1 MPPVRHPIK
10 RDKRC
15 LSENEDCGCVR
26 SWRRVEFDRRL
37 MTGSRCSRY
46 FWPTIVIC
54 AGANSPLYDCRPHS
68 FGERSAIYTSTRA
81 SYSFPAR
88 LRPHHPT
95 CAARVD
101 ARSAGDVVGD
111 AGNRVDALLADG
123 LWELPVWATR
133 RRRPSAGSSTCLR
146 SDQQET

>member
-1 MPPVRHPIK
+1 MGSRPHLPPVRHPIK

-26 SWRRVEFDRRL
+26 SWRRTLGARVELDGRL
-37 MTGSRCSRY
+37 VTGSRCSRY
-46 FWPTIVIC
+46 SSPEIVILT
-54 AGANSPLYDCRPHS
+54 GMNFPLNDCRPRS
-68 FGERSAIYTSTRA
+68 FGERSATYTSTRV

-95 CAARVD
+95 CAARVG

-111 AGNRVDALLADG
+111 AGSRVEALPAASDG
-123 LWELPVWATR
+123 LWALPVWAMR
-133 RRRPSAGSSTCLR
+133 
-146 SDQQET
+146 